1 MSKRPLGPLIK
12 KLFQKFNFVLLMNYV
27 LFGDVQE
34 YPIFDQNRDSFDTE
48 RTRNGLQKTRNKLP
62 LQKIKH
68 FVLLC
73 N

>member
-1 MSKRPLGPLIK
+1 MF
-12 KLFQKFNFVLLMNYV
+12 LFVAA
-27 LFGDVQE
+27 QE

-48 RTRNGLQKTRNKLP
+48 RTRNGLQKIRNKLP

-73 N
+73 NCVCVCVCVCVNLTSSRDRLP

>member
-1 MSKRPLGPLIK
+1 M
-12 KLFQKFNFVLLMNYV
+12 F
-27 LFGDVQE
+27 LFGTVQE
-34 YPIFDQNRDSFDTE
+34 YPIFDQNQDSFDTE
-48 RTRNGLQKTRNKLP
+48 RTRNGLQKIRNKLP